1 MNMKSLLPSKNEMI
15 LIGFVVV
22 CTVIVSFIIVRNHS
36 PHPCRAGCG
45 VKVNNPDDH
54 TVPCPNC
61 GVGIYNCIETFTAV
75 ATVSDDSAV
84 PPPTYPEHRAKCDAC
99 GHIYYTCDKTS
110 VIEEEKQS
118 RYHHR
123 IIGKR
128 EDGTPIYACKPEDS
142 LSVPIP
148 DK

>member
-1 MNMKSLLPSKNEMI
+1 MKYLLRKNDMI
-15 LIGFVVV
+15 LIGICVV
-22 CTVIVSFIIVRNHS
+22 CIAIVSFIIVKIYS

-54 TVPCPNC
+54 TVPCRNC
-61 GVGIYNCIETFTAV
+61 GVLVYNCIETFPAV
-75 ATVSDDSAV
+75 ASVSDDSDV
-84 PPPTYPEHRAKCDAC
+84 PPPTYSEHRAKCDAC
-99 GHIYYTCDKTS
+99 GHQYYTCDKTG
-110 VIEEEKQS
+110 VREKEKQS
-118 RYHHR
+118 RYWHR

-128 EDGTPIYACKPEDS
+128 EDGTSIYACKPEDT